1 MLRIEGPYAA
11 ATVGTPTRRIRRTAR
26 EVTATATERDAM
38 KTQRG
43 TSQEMV
49 DVVVQ
54 TVETKVHV
62 VVSVA
67 RDVELCAVRV
77 VVVMI

>member
-1 MLRIEGPYAA
+1 M
-11 ATVGTPTRRIRRTAR
+11 
-26 EVTATATERDAM
+26 TATATERDAM

-43 TSQEMV
+43 TSQEV
-49 DVVVQ
+49 AEVVVQ